1 MSTTET
7 TPASPRVSISL
18 EFGDPDRL
26 THLRIA
32 DPQGD
37 LLAAAADRSLTRA
50 GMAEAYRRVLN
61 DVSRERVN
69 WRTVNEAIVKRW
81 SASALEHIK
90 REAWRQS

>member
-1 MSTTET
+1 M
-7 TPASPRVSISL
+7 TPGTSRVSISL

-81 SASALEHIK
+81 SVSALEHIK